1 MDGLV
6 LQSPAPARE
15 LFLLFHGVG
24 ASPQDLV
31 PLGQLIAR
39 AFPEAAVASVPAP
52 DRSDFGSGLQWFSV
66 RGVTEENRP
75 GRVQATLGRFLDT
88 VRAWQERTGVSAA
101 ATTLVGFSQGAIL
114 SLAAAMASPAP
125 VGRVVSMSGRFDE
138 LPQRAPAGVRLH
150 FVHGD
155 ADAVIAVQHARDA
168 AKQLQALGAQVTLDV
183 VPGLGHGIDRR
194 AADLLLQRLRP

>member
-75 GRVQATLGRFLDT
+75 ERVQATLGRFLDT

-114 SLAAAMASPAP
+114 SLEAE
-125 VGRVVSMSGRFDE
+125 R
-138 LPQRAPAGVRLH
+138 
-150 FVHGD
+150 
-155 ADAVIAVQHARDA
+155 
-168 AKQLQALGAQVTLDV
+168 
-183 VPGLGHGIDRR
+183 
-194 AADLLLQRLRP
+194 